1 MTALLTVALALS
13 LAALAGGCRRE
24 RANAVA
30 LARTR
35 HEIRGPLCTALLGL
49 EPLAAG
55 EHAARIAAIGHELQR
70 AALALE
76 ELAGGAG
83 RPRALRTPR
92 DEARPS
98 RPASAAVDVGAL
110 VTGAREAWQALAGA
124 HGARLE
130 VDAPRGLWAR
140 GEPLRLA
147 QACANLVA
155 NAAEHGGGAVGVRVR
170 ALGGAVRVEVTDD
183 GPGLPA
189 PVDALVAAARR
200 RTGRRGHG
208 LGVAA
213 AVAARYG
220 GRLAAKPSPRG
231 ARLVLELPAATAADR
246 AAGP

>member
-1 MTALLTVALALS
+1 MTALLAVALALA
-13 LAALAGGCRRE
+13 LGALACGCRRE
-24 RANAVA
+24 REAAVA

-55 EHAARIAAIGHELQR
+55 EHAARVAAIGRELRR
-70 AALALE
+70 AALVLE
-76 ELAGGAG
+76 ELPT
-83 RPRALRTPR
+83 RPGP
-92 DEARPS
+92 
-98 RPASAAVDVGAL
+98 PAAQSAAVDLGAL
-110 VTGAREAWQALAGA
+110 VAGAREPWQALAAA
-124 HGARLE
+124 HGAQLE
-130 VDAPRGLWAR
+130 VDAPGGLWAR

-155 NAAEHGGGAVGVRVR
+155 NAAEHGGGAIGVRVR
-170 ALGGAVRVEVTDD
+170 ALGDAVRVEVTDD

-189 PVDALVAAARR
+189 SVEALVAAARR

-220 GRLAAKPSPRG
+220 GRLAAGPSPRG
-231 ARLVLELPAATAADR
+231 ARLVLELPAAAAADR
-246 AAGP
+246 AARP